1 MTTCLS
7 TSARVEV
14 RQPSVAG
21 SFYPAD
27 RSLLSELVD
36 ELLAEA
42 DRLGEAT
49 DQLDQD
55 LLGLL
60 VPHAGLV
67 YSGVVAATG
76 WRLVGTVRRNTQVTV
91 VILGT
96 NHGAG
101 WLDGVAAWDAG
112 AWRTP
117 LGDLRIDIELVR
129 AVLDLGPPF
138 MVDRPSHWG
147 EHSIEVQL
155 PLLGS
160 VAPWARIV
168 PLSVAA
174 GAGDEAI
181 AAGRRLGTLLAQR
194 RAAGERVILAIS
206 SDMAHYPASSECA
219 RVTAELLPS
228 ILRLDPG
235 GLAARERAIAE
246 RGTPGLVCGMCGIQP
261 AVLGLAALH
270 ALGATR
276 GRRLAEATSADAGGP
291 SDSTVGYLAA
301 AFSA

>member
-1 MTTCLS
+1 MTASPS
-7 TSARVEV
+7 TSTRGSV
-14 RQPSVAG
+14 RLPSVAG

-27 RSLLSELVD
+27 GSLLSELVD

-49 DQLDQD
+49 GPLDHD

-76 WRLVGTVRRNTQVTV
+76 WRLVGTARPNAPVTV

-101 WLDGVAAWDAG
+101 WLEGVAAWDTG

-117 LGDLRIDIELVR
+117 LGDLKVDTDLVR

-155 PLLGS
+155 PILGS
-160 VAPWARIV
+160 VAPRARIV

-174 GAGDEAI
+174 GAGEEAI
-181 AAGRRLGTLLAQR
+181 DAGGRLGALLAQR
-194 RAAGERVILAIS
+194 RAAGGRVILAIS
-206 SDMAHYPASSECA
+206 SDMAHYPESDDCA

-235 GLAARERAIAE
+235 GLAARERAIAQG
-246 RGTPGLVCGMCGIQP
+246 GTPGLVCGMCGIQP
-261 AVLGLAALH
+261 AVLGLAALQ

-276 GRRLAEATSADAGGP
+276 GRRLADATSADTGGP
-291 SDSTVGYLAA
+291 SNSTVGYLAA